1 MSTSFYLTDDDDTG
15 VTLEI
20 ERDQVEALEIT
31 APLDTSSFTVPL
43 VISPELLGA
52 AVIGTGVAEGT
63 VVANITDNSFDLS
76 VLPIKDIKKAKLVVE
91 RRLPS
96 VAVASVRI
104 NLSKLGDR
112 TNVRAILT
120 AGGATT
126 TTFIVS

>member
-15 VTLEI
+15 VTLVI
-20 ERDQVEALEIT
+20 ERDQVEDLEIT

-43 VISPELLGA
+43 TISPELLGA
-52 AVIGTGVAEGT
+52 SVVGTGVAKGT

-76 VLPIKDIKKAKLVVE
+76 VLPIKDIKKAKLLVE

-96 VAVASVRI
+96 VALASVRI
-104 NLSKLGDR
+104 DLSKLGDR

-120 AGGATT
+120 AGDTT
-126 TTFIVS
+126 ATTFIVS